1 MAETK
6 AKGPEATASLRKHS
20 AGFSWEGVERLPYKE
35 TEAAIF
41 KGISRQ
47 TLFSRP
53 DLAGELRYFE
63 IEPGGYSTLER
74 HEHVHGVMIIRG
86 RGRCLIGDRIEVI
99 GPQDLVTIP
108 PWTWHQFRAT
118 AGEPLGFLCL
128 VDALRDK
135 PALPTPE
142 ELAALEADPAIAAF
156 LLSRE

>member
-1 MAETK
+1 MAETS
-6 AKGPEATASLRKHS
+6 ANEAGAAGLLRRRE
-20 AGFSWEGVERLPYKE
+20 AEFSWAGVERLPYKE

-47 TLFSRP
+47 ILFSRP

-74 HEHVHGVMIIRG
+74 HQHVHGVMIIRG
-86 RGRCLIGDRIEVI
+86 RGRCLVGDRVEEI

-108 PWTWHQFRAT
+108 AWTWHQFRAA

-142 ELAALEADPAIAAF
+142 ELEALNADPAIAAF
-156 LLSRE
+156 LSS

>member
-1 MAETK
+1 MAEK
-6 AKGPEATASLRKHS
+6 DAKETGSLGALRRRE
-20 AGFSWEGVERLPYKE
+20 GEFSWEGVERLPYKE

-47 TLFSRP
+47 ILFSRP

-74 HEHVHGVMIIRG
+74 HRHVHGVLIIRG
-86 RGRCLIGDRIEVI
+86 RGRCLVGDRVEEI

-118 AGEPLGFLCL
+118 AGEALGFLCL

-135 PALPTPE
+135 PALPTPA

-156 LLSRE
+156 LSS